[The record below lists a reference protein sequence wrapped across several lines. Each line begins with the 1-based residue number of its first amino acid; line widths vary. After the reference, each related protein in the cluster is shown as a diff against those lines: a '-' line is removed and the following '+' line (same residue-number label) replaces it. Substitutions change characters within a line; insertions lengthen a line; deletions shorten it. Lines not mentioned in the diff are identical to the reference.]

1 MNIRV
6 ETFSAKLLTSY
17 IHVYFKKF
25 QERTVSLLVYIY
37 LCNVTCPAANISGAS
52 LRNTPPSGSNLSRS
66 LNQIRELSSYKTT
79 NSSLHALPNKRSNGK
94 KEIHYVI

>member
-1 MNIRV
+1 MFAYEIIQLSNN
-6 ETFSAKLLTSY
+6 
-17 IHVYFKKF
+17 FKIMDM
-25 QERTVSLLVYIY
+25 QLTVSLLVYIY

>member
-1 MNIRV
+1 M
-6 ETFSAKLLTSY
+6 
-17 IHVYFKKF
+17 
-25 QERTVSLLVYIY
+25 Y

-94 KEIHYVI
+94 KEIHYIT